1 MSEQP
6 NALLA
11 QPFTIPA
18 ETWTVTDDVGTSRTV
33 VIPAGTYRIVLGAAS
48 THTVDAPGDLITR
61 LNTAFG
67 ASWRWR
73 LRTDGR
79 AEVAYLGPSVTVGV
93 LTPPMGGSTVLAI
106 LGALNPPNT
115 FSVGDSSHAP
125 YLPTH
130 CIFAAT
136 VDPDSGWEIM
146 PGRFA
151 GARMPDGSV
160 YGWGDRLQRL
170 TRSIGFRLLPRNGS
184 VWSALSTAGT
194 APGTPAEGPR
204 ARWLD
209 ATAGEPAQAA
219 PWGAMETIAT
229 AGGQALGWT
238 TDLQG
243 VLAGTVTSCERVYLS
258 PEAISSA
265 KMVLSV
271 KGWDPRRDVTG
282 VELAF
287 AGEESLT

>member
-1 MSEQP
+1 METP

-11 QPFTIPA
+11 QPFTIAA
-18 ETWTVTDDVGTSRTV
+18 ETWTVTDDAGTSRAVTV
-33 VIPAGTYRIVLGAAS
+33 PAGTYRVVLGAAS
-48 THTVDAPGDLITR
+48 THTADAPGDLLTR
-61 LNTAFG
+61 LNTSFG
-67 ASWRWR
+67 SSWHWK
-73 LRTDGR
+73 LRSDGR

-93 LTPPMGGSTVLAI
+93 LTPPMGGSTVLTI
-106 LGALNPPNT
+106 LGALNPPAT
-115 FSVGDSSHAP
+115 FSIGDSSHAP

-136 VDPDSGWEIM
+136 VDPDTGWEIT

-151 GARMPDGSV
+151 GARLPEGPV
-160 YGWGDRLQRL
+160 YGWGDRLQQL
-170 TRSIGFRLLPRNGS
+170 TRTVGFRLLPRNGA
-184 VWSALSTAGT
+184 VWSALATAGT

-209 ATAGEPAQAA
+209 ATALEPAQAP

-229 AGGQALGWT
+229 AGGQSLGWT
-238 TDLQG
+238 TELQG
-243 VLAGTVTSCERVYLS
+243 VLAGTVTSCERVYLT
-258 PEAISSA
+258 PDALTRA
-265 KMVLSV
+265 KTQLSV
-271 KGWDPRRDVTG
+271 KGWDPRRDLVG

>member
-1 MSEQP
+1 METP

-11 QPFTIPA
+11 QPFTITA

-33 VIPAGTYRIVLGAAS
+33 TIPAGTYRVVLGAAS
-48 THTVDAPGDLITR
+48 THTVDAPGDLLTR

-67 ASWRWR
+67 SSWRWA
-73 LRTDGR
+73 LGTDGR
-79 AEVAYLGPSVTVGV
+79 ARVTYLGPSVSTGI
-93 LTPPMGGSTVLAI
+93 LLAPMGGSAVLAI
-106 LGALNPPNT
+106 LGTLTLPAT
-115 FSVGDSSHAP
+115 FAVDDVAHAT

-130 CIFAAT
+130 SIFAAT
-136 VDPDSGWEIM
+136 VDPDSGWEVA

-170 TRSIGFRLLPRNGS
+170 TRTVGFRLLPKNGA

-209 ATAGEPAQAA
+209 PTASEPAQAA

-229 AGGQALGWT
+229 ADGQALGWT

-243 VLAGTVTSCERVYLS
+243 VLAGTVTSCERVYLT
-258 PEAISSA
+258 PETLVSA
-265 KMVLSV
+265 KTQLSV
-271 KGWDPRRDVTG
+271 KGWDPRRDIVG